1 MLCLVSLQSSF
12 YLENHCKCNIKR
24 FWAQF
29 MCVLNVYEKS
39 LAILLLNAYFTF
51 CAGGKVPL
59 SVQIA

>member
-1 MLCLVSLQSSF
+1 
-12 YLENHCKCNIKR
+12 
-24 FWAQF
+24 
-29 MCVLNVYEKS
+29 MCVLNVYEKC